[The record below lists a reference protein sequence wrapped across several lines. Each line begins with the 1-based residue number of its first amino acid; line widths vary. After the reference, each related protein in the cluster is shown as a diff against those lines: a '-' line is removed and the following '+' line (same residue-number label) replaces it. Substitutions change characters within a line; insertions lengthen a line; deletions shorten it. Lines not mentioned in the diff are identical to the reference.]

1 MRADTL
7 RGLAAAAV
15 LAMASAAL
23 AHDDDDD
30 DGLRFVRSSLVC
42 KKYNGADDD
51 LLTAGLGKTGLGER
65 AAAADSGADRP
76 DRGRSCRRPPI
87 WNNYRALADMSIA
100 SGSGNGT
107 LHVPD

>member
-30 DGLRFVRSSLVC
+30 DGLRSSRLASFAR
-42 KKYNGADDD
+42 NTTA
-51 LLTAGLGKTGLGER
+51 LTTI
-65 AAAADSGADRP
+65 S
-76 DRGRSCRRPPI
+76 
-87 WNNYRALADMSIA
+87 
-100 SGSGNGT
+100 
-107 LHVPD
+107 

>member
-30 DGLRFVRSSLVC
+30 DGLRFVRFNCLQ
-42 KKYNGADDD
+42 
-51 LLTAGLGKTGLGER
+51 EIQQR
-65 AAAADSGADRP
+65 
-76 DRGRSCRRPPI
+76 
-87 WNNYRALADMSIA
+87 
-100 SGSGNGT
+100 
-107 LHVPD
+107 

>member
-30 DGLRFVRSSLVC
+30 NGLRFVPSSLVC

-51 LLTAGLGKTGLGER
+51 LLTASAR
-65 AAAADSGADRP
+65 PASGTR
-76 DRGRSCRRPPI
+76 CRR
-87 WNNYRALADMSIA
+87 R
-100 SGSGNGT
+100 
-107 LHVPD
+107 